1 MKTVYNSNSSPSHA
15 GWDALCL
22 HKEQT
27 DPAWAEGAPEY
38 EQRSGDS
45 RSEHESATLRVARV
59 NCGNTGSAGAPE
71 YEQRSGDSR
80 SEHESAT
87 LRVARVN
94 CGNI

>member
-1 MKTVYNSNSSPSHA
+1 MKTVYNSNSSPAHA

-38 EQRSGDS
+38 EQRGGES
-45 RSEHESATLRVARV
+45 RGEHVSAALREARV
-59 NCGNTGSAGAPE
+59 NCGNTESEGAPE
-71 YEQRSGDSR
+71 YEQRSGGSR
-80 SEHESAT
+80 GKHVSAA
-87 LRVARVN
+87 LREARVN

>member
-1 MKTVYNSNSSPSHA
+1 MKTVYNSNSSPMGITVRENHA
-15 GWDALCL
+15 CMIFQADM
-22 HKEQT
+22 
-27 DPAWAEGAPEY
+27 PMEGAPEY
-38 EQRSGDS
+38 EQRGGDS
-45 RSEHESATLRVARV
+45 RGEHASATLRVARV

-80 SEHESAT
+80 SEHESAA